1 MKFRKLLS
9 LLLCALLAVGSLTV
23 MAAAAEEQPVYL
35 VMGDSIAYGSGL
47 SNPKEAVYGKIVADT
62 NGYDYIN
69 VAVPGY
75 TTQNLLRLMQRED
88 VIAGIEKADIIS
100 ISIGGN
106 NFLLGNLPKL
116 ISDVLVKNDVSQFD
130 ALAEGFYAD
139 LCEIIAGIRA
149 VNPEAA
155 ILMQTLY
162 NPRTGYVGEVYQHGS
177 DRINAAV
184 NRFNEEHP
192 GEIAIVDVAARLT
205 DKQADFAGDRIHPSA
220 AGNEKIAVAVLEKL
234 AELGLGDSTVP
245 VIRTP
250 GRDIYRNTAS
260 IDSMEIFA
268 KLLHF
273 FSFIYGLFAGI
284 KSR

>member
-1 MKFRKLLS
+1 MLYLLDTAN
-9 LLLCALLAVGSLTV
+9 L
-23 MAAAAEEQPVYL
+23 
-35 VMGDSIAYGSGL
+35 DSIRTCCEYFPVAGVTT
-47 SNPKEAVYGKIVADT
+47 NPT
-62 NGYDYIN
+62 
-69 VAVPGY
+69 
-75 TTQNLLRLMQRED
+75 
-88 VIAGIEKADIIS
+88 IIS
-100 ISIGGN
+100 REKD
-106 NFLLGNLPKL
+106 NFL
-116 ISDVLVKNDVSQFD
+116 
-130 ALAEGFYAD
+130 
-139 LCEIIAGIRA
+139 EIITGIRA

-177 DRINAAV
+177 DRINEAV

-205 DKQADFAGDRIHPSA
+205 DKQADFAGDRIHPSV

-234 AELGLGDSTVP
+234 AELGLGENTVP

-268 KLLHF
+268 KILHF
-273 FSFIYGLFAGI
+273 FSFIYGFFTGI